1 MKDFWKR
8 FSQNRGAV
16 VGLVILLL
24 VVIVSIV
31 APFLYTKSPWAM
43 VQRPFIPPFTMDAF
57 FSVRIRWGVISL
69 QVSLTVPGCRFSLV
83 LSRPWS
89 LC

>member
-57 FSVRIRWGVISL
+57 FLGTDPMGRDLAAGLAYGAR
-69 QVSLTVPGCRFSLV
+69 VSLLVV

-89 LC
+89 LY